1 MSDAPEPHP
10 AVAAVRARALAALKP
25 GNQYAFATDP
35 TTFAHGKTKQSVL
48 IGIATSRG
56 SIVMAIDMAEWVS
69 VQDSPAE
76 MILEFIGC
84 TRPTAH
90 ELATVAKKVA

>member
-1 MSDAPEPHP
+1 MDAPHP
-10 AVAAVRARALAALKP
+10 AVEAVRARAIKFLKP
-25 GNQYAFATDP
+25 GNSYGIAADT

-48 IGIATSRG
+48 IGIATRAG
-56 SIVMAIDMAEWVS
+56 SIVMAIDMSEWVNLE
-69 VQDSPAE
+69 DLPAE

-90 ELATVAKKVA
+90 ELATVAKKLA